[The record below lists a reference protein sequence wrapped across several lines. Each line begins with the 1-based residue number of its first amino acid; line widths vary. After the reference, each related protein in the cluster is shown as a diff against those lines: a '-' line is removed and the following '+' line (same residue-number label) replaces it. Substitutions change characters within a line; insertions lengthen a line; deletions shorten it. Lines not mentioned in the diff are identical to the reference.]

1 MGRIMRRVLFIFTL
15 LAAVALISGC
25 TDYLSPM
32 ESRPPGEV
40 ETTEVIMQNYRFLPQ
55 DIRVSVGDTV
65 TWTNNDRVTHTVTAD
80 NGAFDSGEFGPG
92 ETFSY
97 TYEQEGIFGYSC
109 TIHPGMIG
117 TVTVE

>member
-1 MGRIMRRVLFIFTL
+1 
-15 LAAVALISGC
+15 
-25 TDYLSPM
+25 M
-32 ESRPPGEV
+32 ESQPPGEV

-65 TWTNNDRVTHTVTAD
+65 TWANDDRVTHTVTAD
-80 NGAFDSGEFGPG
+80 NGGFDSGELEPS

-117 TVTVE
+117 TVTVK